1 MNVKNCQICNV
12 NISYYHCCAIYCKDC
27 SAVRRKEKMKIY
39 SLNRK
44 PENQI
49 KNKNNTNQRRKIN
62 RSLNKELGLCTDC
75 GSNKERKDINLC
87 TKCHALALKSST
99 AYNRRRGMLQAGSSF
114 PQRIIFDLVSRLTN
128 LDILVNTRKIIINPE
143 TNTSLE
149 LDIYIKDLNLAIEV
163 DGPMHRIP
171 CYGQK
176 RLDAQIKNDSI
187 KDAQC
192 LINGIKLIRINTD
205 DINIHNLENI
215 RTILS
220 EAVLEATVNQL

>member
-1 MNVKNCQICNV
+1 
-12 NISYYHCCAIYCKDC
+12 
-27 SAVRRKEKMKIY
+27 MKIY

-49 KNKNNTNQRRKIN
+49 KNKNNTNQKRKIK
-62 RSLNKELGLCTDC
+62 RSLNKELGLCIDC
-75 GSNKERKDINLC
+75 GGEKERKDINLC
-87 TKCHALALKSST
+87 TKCHSLALKNAT
-99 AYNRRRGMLQAGSSF
+99 AYNRRRGMSQAGSST
-114 PQRIIFDLVSRLTN
+114 PQKIIFDLVSQLTS
-128 LDILVNTRKIIINPE
+128 LDILVNTRKIIVNPE

-176 RLDAQIKNDSI
+176 RLEAQMKNDSI

-192 LINGIKLIRINTD
+192 LVNGIKLIRINTD

-220 EAVLEATVNQL
+220 EAISKATV